1 MVFALNKPYFVHF
14 VNFYA
19 IIFLI
24 LTIGRFLETEVFDLI
39 YFSGACPN
47 IFFEKCLKLFDLA
60 IWVNFLSVCTHL

>member
-1 MVFALNKPYFVHF
+1 MVFALIKPYFVHF

-39 YFSGACPN
+39 YFSGA
-47 IFFEKCLKLFDLA
+47 
-60 IWVNFLSVCTHL
+60 